1 MILSENR
8 FPSRIKSGAGFFGI
22 LRGVRSGHVDRA
34 EAVQSPVADRGGANA
49 YRAGPRAG
57 RGRSAAVRGRR
68 ADPCTPRGCVVHV
81 AATERS
87 AARLAHQ
94 SGRLGVG
101 SSNLP
106 APITKKRLD
115 RLRVPNSPWLS
126 NRFSVSAAMANRRI
140 PLTASICR
148 QTSWYLNSN
157 N

>member
-1 MILSENR
+1 MILSENQ

-49 YRAGPRAG
+49 YRAGPRSD

-68 ADPCTPRGCVVHV
+68 AGPCTPRGCVVHV

-94 SGRLGVG
+94 SGGLGVE
-101 SSNLP
+101 SSNLS
-106 APITKKRLD
+106 APTNIIKYLRPILVPNKFLILTRVT
-115 RLRVPNSPWLS
+115 LRV
-126 NRFSVSAAMANRRI
+126 
-140 PLTASICR
+140 TD
-148 QTSWYLNSN
+148 
-157 N
+157 